1 MAPIRVADGDRSGS
15 RRRRLRKKYSTELSG
30 SSSDSEKKGKI
41 EVMEDD
47 DYRDHGNGSYLCLS
61 PDDSDQGDSD
71 EGDRKMTKAEYE
83 IYNKQVLETGGFDV
97 DVPPGV
103 NSCCLI
109 LPQPDFEKD
118 PLLFKEV
125 KRCARKAVEFYNKKK
140 AKYQKEKYRLLRV
153 VKLASALCDD
163 NMHYITF
170 EANAEGAAPMCFQAK
185 VSAGFDKSEL
195 KVIMCR
201 RKP

>member
-15 RRRRLRKKYSTELSG
+15 RRRRLRKRYSSELSG

-71 EGDRKMTKAEYE
+71 QGDCKMTKAEHE
-83 IYNKQVLETGGFDV
+83 IYTKQVLETGGFDV

-103 NSCCLI
+103 ISCCLI
-109 LPQPDFEKD
+109 LPQPNFEKS

-125 KRCARKAVEFYNKKK
+125 KRCARKAIEFYNKKK
-140 AKYQKEKYRLLRV
+140 AKYQKAKYRLLRV
-153 VKLASALCDD
+153 VKLATALCDD

-170 EANAEGAAPMCFQAK
+170 EANAKGAAPVCFQAK
-185 VSAGFDKSEL
+185 VCEGFAKSEL
-195 KVIMCR
+195 NVIMCR

>member
-1 MAPIRVADGDRSGS
+1 MAPFRVADGDRSGS
-15 RRRRLRKKYSTELSG
+15 RRRRLRKRYSSELSG

-41 EVMEDD
+41 EVMEDV
-47 DYRDHGNGSYLCLS
+47 DYRYYGNGSYLCLS

-71 EGDRKMTKAEYE
+71 EGDRKMTKAEHE
-83 IYNKQVLETGGFDV
+83 IYNKQILETGGFDV

-103 NSCCLI
+103 SSCCLI
-109 LPQPDFEKD
+109 LPQPNFEKD

-125 KRCARKAVEFYNKKK
+125 KRCARNAIEFYNQNHK
-140 AKYQKEKYRLLRV
+140 ANYRFLRV
-153 VKLASALCDD
+153 VKLASAFCDG

-170 EANAEGAAPMCFQAK
+170 EANAKGAAPMCFQAE
-185 VSAGFDKSEL
+185 VSAGFAKSEL
-195 KVIMCR
+195 NVIMCR